1 MVSAKMKSKT
11 ESIIINKEEH
21 AKISAYALLQIQ
33 SRIVSI
39 PNLSQDILQ
48 ATSDATLRDITN
60 ICILKMREFCT
71 FLIEENVIKE
81 NDLEYLLRKYIPY
94 QISLANM
101 TTNEITKILM
111 AAKKD
116 QDKLGGSE
124 EDKKFDKLLNA
135 LKTDGPIH

>member
-1 MVSAKMKSKT
+1 MKAKVD
-11 ESIIINKEEH
+11 SIIINKEEH
-21 AKISAYALLQIQ
+21 AKILAYALLQIQ
-33 SRIVSI
+33 SRIISI
-39 PNLSQDILQ
+39 PNLSQDVLRD
-48 ATSDATLRDITN
+48 ASDATLIDITS

-71 FLIEENVIKE
+71 FLIEEDAIKE
-81 NDLEYLLRKYIPY
+81 GDLEYLLRKYIPY

-101 TTNEITKILM
+101 TTNEVTKILM

-124 EDKKFDKLLNA
+124 EEADKKFNKLLNA